1 MTQNELKELKEQN
14 KLVKELV
21 LGIKQVIE
29 GKTKPFN

>member
-1 MTQNELKELKEQN
+1 MTKKELKQLNEQN

-21 LGIKQVIE
+21 TGIKQVVE